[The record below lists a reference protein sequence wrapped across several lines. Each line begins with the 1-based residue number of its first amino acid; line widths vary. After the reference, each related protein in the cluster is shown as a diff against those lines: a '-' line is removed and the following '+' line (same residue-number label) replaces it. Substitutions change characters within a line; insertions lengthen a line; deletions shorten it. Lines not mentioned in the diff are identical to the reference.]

1 MWLGYTVVNK
11 KHGLRSN
18 SNARGIL
25 LQRTLLKALC
35 AFSCISKRK
44 EIWPLLAAPT
54 VVALVAVTLIF
65 VSISKANLSFNTK
78 SVELQEGN
86 HHLLVQK
93 IIEVV
98 SLWTLGQNLVKNNG
112 VTYIDCKYVYKQ
124 NMSRND

>member
-11 KHGLRSN
+11 KHGLRSP

-44 EIWPLLAAPT
+44 EIWPLFAAPT

-78 SVELQEGN
+78 SVGKSSSFGSED
-86 HHLLVQK
+86 HRTRF
-93 IIEVV
+93 
-98 SLWTLGQNLVKNNG
+98 TLNFGPEF
-112 VTYIDCKYVYKQ
+112 
-124 NMSRND
+124 SEE